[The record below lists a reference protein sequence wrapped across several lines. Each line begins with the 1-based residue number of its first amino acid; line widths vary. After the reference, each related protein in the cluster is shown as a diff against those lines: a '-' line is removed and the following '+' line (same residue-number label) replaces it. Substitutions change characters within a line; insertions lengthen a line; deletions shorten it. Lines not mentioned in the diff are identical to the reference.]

1 MFNIS
6 FTPVEYGKIKVGKLI
21 IQTDQMYWSF
31 MVKGTFPV
39 YKPPTD
45 VESKI
50 DNWRKQASPRRDDK
64 EDQ

>member
-1 MFNIS
+1 
-6 FTPVEYGKIKVGKLI
+6 
-21 IQTDQMYWSF
+21 